1 MELIYKL
8 FPNVVE
14 KSNEFIQSIYQTLYM
29 VGISFSISFII
40 GLALGIVLVATR
52 KNGIMQNRFIYFALD
67 KIVNIFRV
75 VPFIILLA
83 ALIPLTRLIVGS
95 AIGTKGAIVPLVF
108 GTVPFFARQVE
119 ASLLEMDNGI
129 IEAAQSMGNTG
140 IEIIFRVYLVE
151 CIPSLVRASTITII
165 SLVGLTAMAG
175 AVGAGGLGDF
185 AIRYGHMRNQ
195 IDATY
200 ATMIVMIM
208 FVVLIQWIGNYIIKK
223 TSH

>member
-14 KSNEFIQSIYQTLYM
+14 KSNEFIQSTYQTLYM

>member
-1 MELIYKL
+1 
-8 FPNVVE
+8 
-14 KSNEFIQSIYQTLYM
+14 
-29 VGISFSISFII
+29 
-40 GLALGIVLVATR
+40 
-52 KNGIMQNRFIYFALD
+52 
-67 KIVNIFRV
+67 
-75 VPFIILLA
+75 
-83 ALIPLTRLIVGS
+83 
-95 AIGTKGAIVPLVF
+95 
-108 GTVPFFARQVE
+108 
-119 ASLLEMDNGI
+119 
-129 IEAAQSMGNTG
+129 MGNTG

-151 CIPSLVRASTITII
+151 SLPSLVRASTITII

-200 ATMIVMIM
+200 ATMIVMIL